1 MMAPHF
7 TASSIPG
14 GGTSV
19 GSMVVSNRSTC
30 TLLAA
35 AVFLETCLEQ
45 APQLTKALR
54 KLPPASGGRL
64 IQRRGSEA
72 DRRLSSRV
80 HICPNAPR

>member
-14 GGTSV
+14 GYVRGVDGRQQSKH
-19 GSMVVSNRSTC
+19 
-30 TLLAA
+30 LHILAA

-54 KLPPASGGRL
+54 QLPPASGGRL

-80 HICPNAPR
+80 HICANAPR